1 MPSGDGSVIYSI
13 EERVSDD
20 KVSLI
25 WASAAFSIISG
36 THHFFA
42 FFFQGWYKINC
53 IVSGVNVAR
62 WVDYGLFFLFFF
74 DLLKQIAKKLIFH
87 NQPPPVALCLLLSP
101 FFSWHRRISIPLCFL
116 TLYSHLSSSRVPVRR
131 PFTQQ
136 IEETGQNICIF
147 LLCCFSRCHGSHS
160 FLPLVFQWIQPQR
173 KIDVAQSFPPP
184 QKRKPP
190 RISCGVPFSV
200 FSLLFRLLPLFT
212 PLRFTRATSKLTP
225 I

>member
-1 MPSGDGSVIYSI
+1 MANRAESRFFNWQLVLGCLHYAAAFGLAGYAEIEGKDWTTYVYYNYNAWVAGKETNMPSGDGSVIYSI

-87 NQPPPVALCLLLSP
+87 N
-101 FFSWHRRISIPLCFL
+101 
-116 TLYSHLSSSRVPVRR
+116 
-131 PFTQQ
+131 
-136 IEETGQNICIF
+136 
-147 LLCCFSRCHGSHS
+147 
-160 FLPLVFQWIQPQR
+160 
-173 KIDVAQSFPPP
+173 
-184 QKRKPP
+184 
-190 RISCGVPFSV
+190 
-200 FSLLFRLLPLFT
+200 
-212 PLRFTRATSKLTP
+212 
-225 I
+225 